1 MTTHS
6 AYEEMRDLFAE
17 LTEGEQVDIMVELY
31 YTMRDSQKDRFLEE
45 TENA

>member
-6 AYEEMRDLFAE
+6 AYEEMRDLFGE

-31 YTMRDSQKDRFLEE
+31 YTMRAAQKDRFLEE

>member
-6 AYEEMRDLFAE
+6 AFEEMRVLFE
-17 LTEGEQVDIMVELY
+17 NLTEGAQVDIMVELY
-31 YTMRDSQKDRFLEE
+31 YSMLDSQKDRFLRE